1 MRIRDYMM
9 TGAVCVLATAM
20 QVLAQADDADEAD
33 NPVVTNPVGGV
44 AGQDA
49 GAADKG
55 FDLLVRAEF
64 VRGEVQ
70 VLNPDVGTSAP
81 VVKKKAY
88 PLGSSFRTGKGASMT
103 LFFSANEY
111 IELLENTEVVVL
123 ASKDDPK
130 ARSVR
135 LGSGQIKTFLKDTL
149 PEGQFSVETA
159 NVRCKNLA
167 GNGRFSLTMDGEAE
181 NFQAATIRGTAC
193 VEGDQYTIEALRAA
207 NTVSVLTTPNR
218 ALSRLTSV
226 KGDFK
231 ITLDNG
237 TAKPV
242 EYDMSPQ
249 AVVKIMRDAAPV
261 GGRQI
266 VSTLVMSPTGK
277 ARHHFTYAVGRGDIV
292 VGETI
297 DPDAE
302 QQLDAGMILVP
313 TEAKEKQAKPA
324 PEAKKN
330 AKPAKANAGDDD
342 DV

>member
-1 MRIRDYMM
+1 MKIRDYMM
-9 TGAVCVLATAM
+9 TGAVCVMATAM
-20 QVLAQADDADEAD
+20 QVFAQVDKDADEAD
-33 NPVVTNPVGGV
+33 PVVTDNPVGGI
-44 AGQDA
+44 GQDA
-49 GAADKG
+49 EASNKG
-55 FDLLVRAEF
+55 FELLVRAES

-88 PLGSSFRTGKGASMT
+88 PLGSVFRTGKGASMA
-103 LFFSANEY
+103 LLFSATEY

-135 LGSGQIKTFLKDTL
+135 LVSGQIKTFLKDTL
-149 PEGQFSVETA
+149 AEGQFSVESA

-181 NFQAATIRGTAC
+181 NFQAATIRGTAY

-302 QQLDAGMILVP
+302 QPDAGMILVP
-313 TEAKEKQAKPA
+313 TAEKEKKAKPA

-330 AKPAKANAGDDD
+330 AKPAKADAGDDD